1 MNKIFLNW
9 INGYFSNTREE
20 ISKSKVEVIKRVLSF
35 DDDKLNRLYNSM
47 IELERDEKISSII
60 E

>member
-9 INGYFSNTREE
+9 INSYLSNTREE
-20 ISKSKVEVIKRVLSF
+20 ISKSKVEVIKRVLVF

-47 IELERDEKISSII
+47 IELERDEKISSIL